1 MQPICTFAE
10 DPLATG
16 ATKAKGVKEA
26 EAKKQAEKR
35 GKS

>member
-1 MQPICTFAE
+1 MQLICTFAE
-10 DPLATG
+10 HPLATG
-16 ATKAKGVKEA
+16 VTKAQGMKA